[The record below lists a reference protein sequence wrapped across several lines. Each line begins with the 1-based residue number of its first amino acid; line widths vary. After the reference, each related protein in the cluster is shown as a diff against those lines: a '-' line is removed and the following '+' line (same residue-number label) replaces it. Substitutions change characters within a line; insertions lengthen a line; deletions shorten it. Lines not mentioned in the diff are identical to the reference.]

1 MYLSQLNPH
10 PRDAHITFEE
20 EGHKYT
26 ILTDPDSKYTSVT
39 TWCHSHFPVFD
50 ADRVITNMMRSK
62 NWNPSNKYWGMSREE
77 IKAQWSNNGAS
88 VSQAGTDLHHR
99 IECFM
104 NNRSEGSAPTS
115 PPEIMLCCNFS
126 ENDELEKEFPFAILP
141 CHFTTPGAGL
151 KEAKKAAFQTAL
163 THRELLTQS
172 VAQSIDQSGVWG
184 GTPSIDQSGV
194 WGGTPSIDQSGV
206 WGRNPNKEAQEWQY
220 FLNFVADHPD
230 MKPYRTEWMIYD
242 EDIKICGSIDM
253 VYENLE
259 DGTLSIFDWKR
270 CKQIT
275 KVNPYN
281 KFAITPEFAE
291 MPDSNFWHYALQL
304 NTYKMILENKYNK
317 RVRDLCLVQL
327 HPEADGGDYELY
339 LVPDL
344 TDRIR
349 GFFAGDE
356 TKNK

>member
-104 NNRSEGSAPTS
+104 NNTF
-115 PPEIMLCCNFS
+115 PENP
-126 ENDELEKEFPFAILP
+126 ELPFAILP
-141 CHFTTPGAGL
+141 IGGISPGISPPTTV
-151 KEAKKAAFQTAL
+151 L

-172 VAQSIDQSGVWG
+172 VAQSVAQ
-184 GTPSIDQSGV
+184 SIDQSGV